1 MNEKWNEQ
9 KLLSDLPRNI
19 RAAIYLYQIQSRPY
33 QLLKSAQEL
42 QASNVMDKSLAAKVQ
57 GLLSLAKRRIIY
69 SRRILLDSL
78 DNGKSA
84 C

>member
-1 MNEKWNEQ
+1 MNEKWNEE

-19 RAAIYLYQIQSRPY
+19 RAAIYLYQIQSRAY
-33 QLLKSAQEL
+33 QLLKSAQEP

-78 DNGKSA
+78 VNGKSA